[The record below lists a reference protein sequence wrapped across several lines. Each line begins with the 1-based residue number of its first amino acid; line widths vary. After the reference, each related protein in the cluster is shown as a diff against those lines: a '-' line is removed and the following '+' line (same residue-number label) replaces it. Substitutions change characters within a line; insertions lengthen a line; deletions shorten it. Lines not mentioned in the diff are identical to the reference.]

1 MSRHDLLLLK
11 IDGQRLDEGQAAQL
25 RRFLAVGMNDVT
37 VEAYAAAD
45 SVETYVYCRAGAHA
59 PAQVLDAVRAR
70 AAERFPQAAATL
82 HCRVSDIPGASHGQP
97 APWHYIVETDALPEF
112 DQDLNDWYD
121 QEHLPGL
128 ASVTGTVRAERFVC
142 EGSPRYHACYDLV
155 TRETF
160 GCPQWLAVRASAW
173 SDRVRPAFRNTKRT
187 MFTRIG

>member
-11 IDGQRLDEGQAAQL
+11 IDGERLGEAQAGQL
-25 RRFLAVGMNDVT
+25 RRFLAEGAGDVT
-37 VEAYAAAD
+37 IEAYAAVD
-45 SVETYVYCRAGAHA
+45 SVETYVYCRAGADT

-70 AAERFPQAAATL
+70 AVERYPRAAVTL
-82 HCRVSDIPGASHGQP
+82 HRRVSDIPGASHGQP
-97 APWHYIVETDALPEF
+97 APWHYIVETDALAQA

-142 EGSPRYHACYDLV
+142 DGSPRYHACYDLV